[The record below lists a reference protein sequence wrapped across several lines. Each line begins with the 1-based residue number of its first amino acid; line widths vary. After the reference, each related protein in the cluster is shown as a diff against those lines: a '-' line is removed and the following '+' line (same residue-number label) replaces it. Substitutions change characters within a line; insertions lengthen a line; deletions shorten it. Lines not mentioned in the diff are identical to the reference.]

1 MSIVLERVFMQ
12 IYKVGGAVRD
22 KLLERV
28 VVDHDYVVV
37 GATVEEML
45 AAGYTPVGKD
55 FPVFLHPDTHEEYAL
70 ARTERKVAK
79 GYHGFEFY
87 TDKEVTLEDDLIRRD
102 LTINAIAEDEQG
114 NLYDPYHGVDDL
126 NNRILRHVSPSFAE
140 DPLRVLRVARFAAR
154 YADYGFTIADETM
167 TMMKYLV
174 DHDEVDALVAERV
187 WQEVEKA
194 LADVNPWI
202 FFKVLREC
210 GALERLLPEIEQL
223 FGVPQAKQW
232 HPEVDTG
239 VHTMMVLEQAARLS
253 KESVVRFAALLHDL
267 GKGIT
272 PKEQWPKHIAHESR
286 GVPLVDAVCTRLKV
300 PGQFRALAVLVA
312 EFHLNYHRVEELKPA
327 TIVDLFTRLDA
338 FRRPERFAQFLL
350 ACEADAKGR
359 TGYENSSAEK
369 TQRFKD
375 FFSAADKVRTTD
387 IVAQGFKG
395 IEIAEQLRIKR
406 IAAVKAMKEQSNK

>member
-1 MSIVLERVFMQ
+1 MK

-22 KLLERV
+22 KLLDRK

-45 AAGYTPVGKD
+45 DAGYTPVGKD
-55 FPVFLHPDTHEEYAL
+55 FPVFLHPQTHEEYAL

-87 TDKEVTLEDDLIRRD
+87 ADADVTLEDDLIRRD

-114 NLYDPYHGVDDL
+114 TLYDPYHGIDDL

-154 YADYGFTIADETM
+154 YADYGFSIADETM
-167 TMMKYLV
+167 VMMQCLV

-194 LADVNPWI
+194 LSDDNPWI
-202 FFKVLREC
+202 FFNVLRQC
-210 GALERLLPEIEQL
+210 GALARLFPEIEQL
-223 FGVPQAKQW
+223 FGVPQAAQW
-232 HPEVDTG
+232 HPEIDTG
-239 VHTMMVLEQAARLS
+239 LHTMMVLEQAARLS

-272 PKEQWPKHIAHESR
+272 PKEEWPRHIAHEAR
-286 GVPLVDAVCTRLKV
+286 GVPLVKAVCERLKV
-300 PGQFRALAVLVA
+300 PKYFTALAVLVA
-312 EFHLNYHRVEELKPA
+312 EFHLNYHRIDELKNS
-327 TIVDLFTRLDA
+327 TIVDLLSRLDA
-338 FRRPERFAQFLL
+338 FRRPERFEYFLL

-359 TGYENSSAEK
+359 TGYENSSDEK
-369 TQRFKD
+369 TQRFRA
-375 FFSAADKVRTTD
+375 FFNAANQVKTAD
-387 IVAQGFKG
+387 IIAQGFQG
-395 IEIAEQLRIKR
+395 LEIAEQLRIKR
-406 IAAVKAMKEQSNK
+406 IAAVKACK

>member
-1 MSIVLERVFMQ
+1 MK

-22 KLLERV
+22 RLLGRK

-37 GATVEEML
+37 GASVEAML

-55 FPVFLHPDTHEEYAL
+55 FPVFLHPKTHEEYAL

-87 TDKEVTLEDDLIRRD
+87 ADADVTLEDDLIRRD
-102 LTINAIAEDEQG
+102 LTINAIAEDDQG
-114 NLYDPYHGVDDL
+114 TLYDPYHGIEDL

-154 YADYGFTIADETM
+154 YADYGFRIADETLA
-167 TMMKYLV
+167 MMQCLV

-194 LADVNPWI
+194 LADDNPWI
-202 FFKVLREC
+202 FFKVLRQC
-210 GALERLLPEIEQL
+210 GALARLLPEIEQL
-223 FGVPQAKQW
+223 FGVPQSRQW
-232 HPEVDTG
+232 HPEIDTG

-267 GKGIT
+267 GKGTT
-272 PKEQWPKHIAHESR
+272 PHEEWPRHIAHESR
-286 GVPLVDAVCTRLKV
+286 GVPLVNAVCQRLKV
-300 PGQFRALAVLVA
+300 PKHYRDLALLVT
-312 EFHLNYHRVEELKPA
+312 EFHLNYHRIEELKNS
-327 TIVDLFTRLDA
+327 TIVDLLSRLDA
-338 FRRPERFAQFLL
+338 FRRPQRFEFFLL

-359 TGYENSSAEK
+359 TGYENSSNEK
-369 TQRFKD
+369 TQRFRA
-375 FFSAADKVRTTD
+375 FFHAASQVNTAD

-406 IAAVKAMKEQSNK
+406 IAAVKACR

>member
-1 MSIVLERVFMQ
+1 MK

-22 KLLERV
+22 KLLDRV
-28 VVDHDYVVV
+28 NIDNDYVVV
-37 GATVEEML
+37 GATVEEMI

-87 TDKEVTLEDDLIRRD
+87 VDPDVTLEDDLIRRD
-102 LTINAIAEDEQG
+102 LTINAIAEDDHGE
-114 NLYDPYHGVDDL
+114 LYDPYHGIDDL

-167 TMMKYLV
+167 AMMQCLV
-174 DHDEVDALVAERV
+174 DHDEVDTLVAERV

-194 LADVNPWI
+194 LSDDNPWI
-202 FFKVLREC
+202 FFNVLREC
-210 GALERLLPEIEQL
+210 GALKRLFPEIDQL
-223 FGVPQAKQW
+223 FGVPQSKEW
-232 HPEVDTG
+232 HPEIDTG

-272 PKEQWPKHIAHESR
+272 PQDEWPRHIAHESR
-286 GVPLVDAVCTRLKV
+286 GVPLVKALCQRLKV
-300 PGQFRALAVLVA
+300 PKHYSALALLVT
-312 EFHLNYHRVEELKPA
+312 EFHLNYHRIEELKNS
-327 TIVDLFTRLDA
+327 TIVDLLSKLDA
-338 FRRPERFAQFLL
+338 FRRPERFEYFLL

-359 TGYENSSAEK
+359 TGYENSSNEK
-369 TQRFKD
+369 TQLFRA
-375 FFSAADKVRTTD
+375 FFRVAAEVNTAD
-387 IVAQGFKG
+387 IVAQGFRG
-395 IEIAEQLRIKR
+395 LEIAEQLRIKR
-406 IAAVKAMKEQSNK
+406 IAAIKAYK

>member
-1 MSIVLERVFMQ
+1 MK

-22 KLLERV
+22 RLLGRK

-37 GATVEEML
+37 GASVEAML
-45 AAGYTPVGKD
+45 TAGYTPVGKD
-55 FPVFLHPDTHEEYAL
+55 FPVFLHPKTHEEYAL

-87 TDKEVTLEDDLIRRD
+87 ADADVTLEDDLIRRD
-102 LTINAIAEDEQG
+102 LTINAIAEDDQG
-114 NLYDPYHGVDDL
+114 TLYDPYHGIEDL

-154 YADYGFTIADETM
+154 YADYGFCIADETLA
-167 TMMKYLV
+167 MMQCLV

-194 LADVNPWI
+194 LADDNPWI
-202 FFKVLREC
+202 FFKVLRQC
-210 GALERLLPEIEQL
+210 GALARLLPEIEQL
-223 FGVPQAKQW
+223 FGVPQSRQW
-232 HPEVDTG
+232 HPEIDTG
-239 VHTMMVLEQAARLS
+239 VHTMMVLEQAAHLS

-267 GKGIT
+267 GKGTT
-272 PKEQWPKHIAHESR
+272 PHEEWPRHIAHESR
-286 GVPLVDAVCTRLKV
+286 GVPLVNAVCQRLKV
-300 PGQFRALAVLVA
+300 PKHYRDLALLVT
-312 EFHLNYHRVEELKPA
+312 EFHLNYHRIEELKNS
-327 TIVDLFTRLDA
+327 TIVDLLSRLDA
-338 FRRPERFAQFLL
+338 FRRPQRFEFFLL

-359 TGYENSSAEK
+359 TGYENSSNEK
-369 TQRFKD
+369 TQRFRA
-375 FFSAADKVRTTD
+375 FFHAASQVNTAD

-406 IAAVKAMKEQSNK
+406 IAAVKACR

>member
-1 MSIVLERVFMQ
+1 MK

-22 KLLERV
+22 KLLDRK

-45 AAGYTPVGKD
+45 DAGYTPVGKD
-55 FPVFLHPDTHEEYAL
+55 FPVFLHPKTHEEYAL

-87 TDKEVTLEDDLIRRD
+87 ADADVTLEDDLIRRD

-114 NLYDPYHGVDDL
+114 TLYDPYHGIDDL

-154 YADYGFTIADETM
+154 YADYGFSIADETM
-167 TMMKYLV
+167 AMMQCLV

-194 LADVNPWI
+194 LSDDNPWI
-202 FFKVLREC
+202 FFNVLRQC
-210 GALERLLPEIEQL
+210 GALARLFPEIEQL
-223 FGVPQAKQW
+223 FGVPQAAQW
-232 HPEVDTG
+232 HPEIDTG
-239 VHTMMVLEQAARLS
+239 LHTMMVLEQAARLS

-272 PKEQWPKHIAHESR
+272 PKEEWPRHIAHEAR
-286 GVPLVDAVCTRLKV
+286 GVPLVKAVCERLKV
-300 PGQFRALAVLVA
+300 PKHFTALALLVA
-312 EFHLNYHRVEELKPA
+312 EFHLNYHRINELKNS
-327 TIVDLFTRLDA
+327 TIVDLLSRLDA
-338 FRRPERFAQFLL
+338 FRRPERFEYFLL

-359 TGYENSSAEK
+359 TGYENSSDEK
-369 TQRFKD
+369 TQHFRT
-375 FFSAADKVRTTD
+375 FFNAANQVNTAD
-387 IVAQGFKG
+387 IIAQGFQG
-395 IEIAEQLRIKR
+395 LEIAEQLRIKR
-406 IAAVKAMKEQSNK
+406 IAAVKACK

>member
-1 MSIVLERVFMQ
+1 MQ

-22 KLLERV
+22 RLLERE

-87 TDKEVTLEDDLIRRD
+87 AAADVTLEDDLVRRD

-114 NLYDPYHGVDDL
+114 NLYDPYNGIDDL

-154 YADYGFTIADETM
+154 YADYGFTIAEETM
-167 TMMKYLV
+167 AMMQCLV
-174 DHDEVDALVAERV
+174 EHDEVDALVAERV

-194 LADVNPWI
+194 LTDVNPWI
-202 FFKVLREC
+202 FFQVLRQC
-210 GALERLLPEIEQL
+210 GALARLFPEIDQL
-223 FGVPQAKQW
+223 FGVPQSKQW

-239 VHTMMVLEQAARLS
+239 IHTMMVLEQSARLS
-253 KESVVRFAALLHDL
+253 PEPVVRFAALVHDL
-267 GKGIT
+267 GKGTT
-272 PKEQWPKHIAHESR
+272 PEEQWPKHIEHEVR
-286 GVPLVDAVCTRLKV
+286 GVPLVESLCHRLKV
-300 PGQFRALAVLVA
+300 PKQYSALALLVT
-312 EFHLNYHRVEELKPA
+312 EFHLNYHRIEELKPS
-327 TIVDLFTRLDA
+327 TVVDLLSRLDA
-338 FRRPERFAQFLL
+338 FRRPERFEHFLL
-350 ACEADAKGR
+350 ACEADARGR
-359 TGYENSSAEK
+359 PGYEDMPDDK
-369 TQRFKD
+369 TQLFRHYFH
-375 FFSAADKVRTTD
+375 AANEVSPQA
-387 IVAQGFKG
+387 IVAQGYKG
-395 IEIAEQLRIKR
+395 ADIAEQLRLSR
-406 IAAVKAMKEQSNK
+406 IGAVRAVTTSKQT